1 MNLNNKTRLD
11 TQTNDEMINMLSQD
25 PLHAVMTRQM
35 PQTVKM
41 FGNGTNVRMDKGNL
55 WDSYSE
61 LIKKVELI
69 FEENMDSARCETTCK
84 LS

>member
-1 MNLNNKTRLD
+1 MKLNSKTWPG
-11 TQTNDEMINMLSQD
+11 TQTNDEIINMLSQD

-55 WDSYSE
+55 WDLYSE
-61 LIKKVELI
+61 LIKKLELI
-69 FEENMDSARCETTCK
+69 FEENMDSA
-84 LS
+84 